1 MKKSMLTLII
11 IFGLSLLSSKD
22 ESVFLKQVELE
33 NIYKF
38 KIESFLEKIYDKSE
52 YYVFADVRLE
62 KKPTPKSV
70 EEDNNTL
77 SSDDSTNDSDPF
89 GYTFI
94 DGLGLNPTL
103 PTAPINS
110 KKKEEKKVKKEEQE
124 YIMTG
129 LNVSIYLAEDIYNV
143 EARET
148 ITNFVNTNI
157 DEIRNC
163 FDCFVLEK
171 MPNHYDKN
179 QDVQMMTNQA
189 HHDELQALKEENAA
203 QLQEL
208 KGDIDT
214 ILTNYNKVNS
224 EYAAF
229 KDSLKWDRL
238 TSQHTALRDELQ
250 SMLKQAEEERA
261 ALVDQHHEELEDL
274 MQENQRQFELSR
286 EDQVEL
292 AEKMEEVMAQKETE
306 LKLILEAKD
315 KELNFLIQQ
324 LDDATSARLFWE
336 DQEARRNTLQNN
348 LDSLKFINLMSIQD
362 EYRSKQNQLLEDITS
377 DYENSIQA
385 RINDAKGTEERLF
398 RLIEGQQKTA
408 STKDEKVEIEAYK
421 KNSNRMILY
430 VIIAVAVFAL
440 MALVAILLMKK
451 NKKVVYLK
459 PRGASQNQNNTA
471 PAAAESKEFSAPP
484 TASNENSD
492 VVRSEVRSLRQS
504 AVTMSAGQKEGASQI
519 ISDWLDESSD
529 GNDEADDDNSEKEE

>member
-1 MKKSMLTLII
+1 MKKSMLSLIVL
-11 IFGLSLLSSKD
+11 GLSVLFSTD

-62 KKPTPKSV
+62 EKPKSNSETKKSTSPDLD
-70 EEDNNTL
+70 EED
-77 SSDDSTNDSDPF
+77 STDPF

-94 DGLGLNPTL
+94 EGLGLNPTL
-103 PTAPINS
+103 PTAPMGGN
-110 KKKEEKKVKKEEQE
+110 EKKLGNQKQKQNEEE
-124 YIMTG
+124 YVMTG
-129 LNVSIYLAEDIYNV
+129 LNVSVYLAEDIYSV
-143 EARET
+143 ESRET

-171 MPNHYDKN
+171 MPNHIGRKKDAEMMAN
-179 QDVQMMTNQA
+179 QVQSA
-189 HHDELQALKEENAA
+189 ELEK
-203 QLQEL
+203 
-208 KGDIDT
+208 
-214 ILTNYNKVNS
+214 LTKITS
-224 EYAAF
+224 DYAALR
-229 KDSLKWDRL
+229 DSLKWDL
-238 TSQHTALRDELQ
+238 VTQQQNELKDELQ
-250 SMLKQAEEERA
+250 KMIQQSEKERN
-261 ALVDQHHEELEDL
+261 ALIEKYEADQ
-274 MQENQRQFELSR
+274 SA
-286 EDQVEL
+286 VTS
-292 AEKMEEVMAQKETE
+292 KMDEAMAQKDLE

-336 DQEARRNTLQNN
+336 DQEARRNVLQNN

-362 EYRSKQNQLLEDITS
+362 EYRAKQNQLLEDITS

-398 RLIEGQQKTA
+398 KLIEGKNNNDQN
-408 STKDEKVEIEAYK
+408 VELEEFQ
-421 KNSNRMILY
+421 KNSNRTSLY
-430 VIIAVAVFAL
+430 IIIGVVALLLLIFIVF
-440 MALVAILLMKK
+440 VLMKK

-459 PRGASQNQNNTA
+459 PKGDKNVSSNENASPPA
-471 PAAAESKEFSAPP
+471 PAPYTAPP
-484 TASNENSD
+484 TESNQNTD
-492 VVRSEVRSLRQS
+492 VIKSEVRTLRQS

-529 GNDEADDDNSEKEE
+529 NENSTEEDNSEKE

>member
-1 MKKSMLTLII
+1 MKKSMLSLIVL
-11 IFGLSLLSSKD
+11 GLSFLFSTD

-62 KKPTPKSV
+62 EKPKPNSGTKKSTSLDV
-70 EEDNNTL
+70 EEE
-77 SSDDSTNDSDPF
+77 DSTDPF

-94 DGLGLNPTL
+94 EGLGLNPTL
-103 PTAPINS
+103 PTAPMGGNEKNIGNQKQEPS
-110 KKKEEKKVKKEEQE
+110 EEE
-124 YIMTG
+124 YVMTG
-129 LNVSIYLAEDIYNV
+129 LNVSVYLAEDIYSV
-143 EARET
+143 ESRET

-171 MPNHYDKN
+171 MPNHLGRKKDAE
-179 QDVQMMTNQA
+179 MMTNQIQSA
-189 HHDELQALKEENAA
+189 ELEK
-203 QLQEL
+203 
-208 KGDIDT
+208 
-214 ILTNYNKVNS
+214 LTKITS
-224 EYAAF
+224 DYAALR
-229 KDSLKWDRL
+229 DSLKWDL
-238 TSQHTALRDELQ
+238 VTQQQNELKDELQ
-250 SMLKQAEEERA
+250 KMIQQSERERN
-261 ALVDQHHEELEDL
+261 ALIEKYESDQ
-274 MQENQRQFELSR
+274 NIVTS
-286 EDQVEL
+286 
-292 AEKMEEVMAQKETE
+292 KMDEAMAQKDLE

-336 DQEARRNTLQNN
+336 DQEARRNVLQNN

-362 EYRSKQNQLLEDITS
+362 EYRAKQNQLLEDITS

-398 RLIEGQQKTA
+398 KLIEGKNNNDQ
-408 STKDEKVEIEAYK
+408 DVELEEFQ
-421 KNSNRMILY
+421 KNSNRTSLY
-430 VIIAVAVFAL
+430 IIIGVVVLLLLLLLVF
-440 MALVAILLMKK
+440 VLMKK

-459 PRGASQNQNNTA
+459 PKGDKNVSSNENVSPPA
-471 PAAAESKEFSAPP
+471 PAPYTAPP
-484 TASNENSD
+484 TESNQNAD
-492 VVRSEVRSLRQS
+492 VIKSEVKTLRQS

-529 GNDEADDDNSEKEE
+529 NENSTEEDNSEKE

>member
-1 MKKSMLTLII
+1 MKKNMLTLII
-11 IFGLSLLSSKD
+11 ILGLSLLSSKD

-62 KKPTPKSV
+62 QKPTPKS
-70 EEDNNTL
+70 EKEDNSTL
-77 SSDDSTNDSDPF
+77 SSDNDTNDSDPF

-94 DGLGLNPTL
+94 EGLGLNPTL

-110 KKKEEKKVKKEEQE
+110 NEKKEEKKIKKEEQE

-179 QDVQMMTNQA
+179 KDVQMMSNQA

-203 QLQEL
+203 QLNEL

-214 ILTNYNKVNS
+214 ILTNYNQVNS

-250 SMLKQAEEERA
+250 SMLKQAEAERA
-261 ALVDQHHEELEDL
+261 TLVDQHHEELAEL

-315 KELNFLIQQ
+315 KELDFLIQQ

-362 EYRSKQNQLLEDITS
+362 EYRSKQNRLLEDITS

-408 STKDEKVEIEAYK
+408 SSKDEKVEIEAYK
-421 KNSNRMILY
+421 KSSNRMILY
-430 VIIAVAVFAL
+430 IIIAVAVFAL

-459 PRGASQNQNNTA
+459 PRGASQNNTA
-471 PAAAESKEFSAPP
+471 PVAEPKEFSAPP
-484 TASNENSD
+484 TASNDNTD

-529 GNDEADDDNSEKEE
+529 GNDEANDDNSEKEE

>member
-1 MKKSMLTLII
+1 MKKSILTLFII
-11 IFGLSLLSSKD
+11 LGLSLLLSKD

-33 NIYKF
+33 NIYRF

-62 KKPTPKSV
+62 KKPQSKS
-70 EEDNNTL
+70 DKTQT
-77 SSDDSTNDSDPF
+77 TNSALETESGAADPF

-94 DGLGLNPTL
+94 EGLGLNPTL
-103 PTAPINS
+103 PIAPMNS
-110 KKKEEKKVKKEEQE
+110 QETQKAPKKNSDNDQE

-129 LNVSIYLAEDIYNV
+129 LNVSVYLAEDIYSV
-143 EARET
+143 ESRET

-171 MPNHYDKN
+171 MPNHIGRKQN
-179 QDVQMMTNQA
+179 QEDLANQVQSAELEKLNKITN
-189 HHDELQALKEENAA
+189 D
-203 QLQEL
+203 
-208 KGDIDT
+208 
-214 ILTNYNKVNS
+214 
-224 EYAAF
+224 YAALR
-229 KDSLKWDRL
+229 DSLKWDL
-238 TSQHTALRDELQ
+238 VTQQQEDLKQELQ
-250 SMLKQAEEERA
+250 RMINQSEKERD
-261 ALVDQHHEELEDL
+261 ALSLQMNE
-274 MQENQRQFELSR
+274 
-286 EDQVEL
+286 
-292 AEKMEEVMAQKETE
+292 AMAQKDLE
-306 LKLILEAKD
+306 LQLTLEAKD

-336 DQEARRNTLQNN
+336 DQEARRNVLQNN

-362 EYRSKQNQLLEDITS
+362 EYRAKQNQLLEDITS

-398 RLIEGQQKTA
+398 KLIEGKKPGQE
-408 STKDEKVEIEAYK
+408 DVDIEAYQ
-421 KNSNRMILY
+421 KNSNRTSLY
-430 VIIAVAVFAL
+430 IIIGIGVLAV
-440 MALVAILLMKK
+440 ILLIVFMQMKK

-459 PRGASQNQNNTA
+459 PKDNNNQGAATTA
-471 PAAAESKEFSAPP
+471 QAQPPAQYTAPP
-484 TASNENSD
+484 TESNENAD

-529 GNDEADDDNSEKEE
+529 SDDTSNDDNEEKE

>member
-1 MKKSMLTLII
+1 MKKNMLTLII
-11 IFGLSLLSSKD
+11 ILGLSLLSSKD

-62 KKPTPKSV
+62 QKPTPKS
-70 EEDNNTL
+70 EKEDNSTL
-77 SSDDSTNDSDPF
+77 SSDNDTNDSDPF

-94 DGLGLNPTL
+94 EGLGLNPTL

-110 KKKEEKKVKKEEQE
+110 NEKKEEKKIKKEEQE

-179 QDVQMMTNQA
+179 KDVQMMSNQA

-203 QLQEL
+203 QLNEL

-250 SMLKQAEEERA
+250 SMLKQAEAERA
-261 ALVDQHHEELEDL
+261 TLVDQHHEELAEL

-315 KELNFLIQQ
+315 KELDFLIQQ

-362 EYRSKQNQLLEDITS
+362 EYRSKQNRLLEDITS

-408 STKDEKVEIEAYK
+408 SSKDEKVEIEAYK

-459 PRGASQNQNNTA
+459 PRGASQNNTA
-471 PAAAESKEFSAPP
+471 PVAEPKEFSAPP
-484 TASNENSD
+484 TASNDNTD

-529 GNDEADDDNSEKEE
+529 GNDEANDDNSEKEE

>member
-1 MKKSMLTLII
+1 MKKSMLSLIVL
-11 IFGLSLLSSKD
+11 GLSFLFSTD

-62 KKPTPKSV
+62 EKPKQNADIKKSTSSDLS
-70 EEDNNTL
+70 EED
-77 SSDDSTNDSDPF
+77 STDPF

-94 DGLGLNPTL
+94 EGLGLNPTL
-103 PTAPINS
+103 PTAPIGGKE
-110 KKKEEKKVKKEEQE
+110 KKSTNQKETKEEE

-129 LNVSIYLAEDIYNV
+129 LNVSVYLAEDIYSV
-143 EARET
+143 ESRET

-171 MPNHYDKN
+171 MPNHIGRKKDADMMAN
-179 QDVQMMTNQA
+179 QIQSA
-189 HHDELQALKEENAA
+189 ELE
-203 QLQEL
+203 QLT
-208 KGDIDT
+208 KITSD
-214 ILTNYNKVNS
+214 
-224 EYAAF
+224 YAALR
-229 KDSLKWDRL
+229 DSLKWDL
-238 TSQHTALRDELQ
+238 VTQQQNELKDELQ
-250 SMLKQAEEERA
+250 KMIQQSEKERN
-261 ALVDQHHEELEDL
+261 ALIEKYEADQ
-274 MQENQRQFELSR
+274 NAVTS
-286 EDQVEL
+286 
-292 AEKMEEVMAQKETE
+292 KMDEAMAQKDLE

-336 DQEARRNTLQNN
+336 DQEARRNVLQNN

-362 EYRSKQNQLLEDITS
+362 EYRAKQNQLLEDITS

-398 RLIEGQQKTA
+398 KLIEGNNNN
-408 STKDEKVEIEAYK
+408 DENVELEEFQ
-421 KNSNRMILY
+421 KNSNRTSLYIIVGVVVLLLLILL
-430 VIIAVAVFAL
+430 VF
-440 MALVAILLMKK
+440 MLMKK

-459 PRGASQNQNNTA
+459 PKGGNNVSSNENTA
-471 PAAAESKEFSAPP
+471 PPAPAAYTAPP
-484 TASNENSD
+484 TESNQNAD
-492 VVRSEVRSLRQS
+492 VIKSEVRTLRQS

-519 ISDWLDESSD
+519 ISDWLEESSD
-529 GNDEADDDNSEKEE
+529 NEGSTEEDNSEKE

>member
-1 MKKSMLTLII
+1 MKKNMLTLII
-11 IFGLSLLSSKD
+11 ILGLSLLSSKD

-62 KKPTPKSV
+62 QKPTPKS
-70 EEDNNTL
+70 EKEDNSTL
-77 SSDDSTNDSDPF
+77 SSDNDTNDSDPF

-94 DGLGLNPTL
+94 EGLGLNPTL

-110 KKKEEKKVKKEEQE
+110 NEKKEEKKIKKEEQE

-179 QDVQMMTNQA
+179 KDVQMMSNQA

-203 QLQEL
+203 QLNEL

-250 SMLKQAEEERA
+250 SMLKQAEAERA
-261 ALVDQHHEELEDL
+261 TLVDQHHEELAEL

-315 KELNFLIQQ
+315 KELDFLIQQ

-362 EYRSKQNQLLEDITS
+362 EYRSKQNRLLEDITS

-408 STKDEKVEIEAYK
+408 SSKDEKVEIEAYK
-421 KNSNRMILY
+421 KSSNRMILY

-459 PRGASQNQNNTA
+459 PRGASQNNTA
-471 PAAAESKEFSAPP
+471 PVAEPKEFSAPP
-484 TASNENSD
+484 TASNDNTD

-529 GNDEADDDNSEKEE
+529 GNDEANDDNSEKEE